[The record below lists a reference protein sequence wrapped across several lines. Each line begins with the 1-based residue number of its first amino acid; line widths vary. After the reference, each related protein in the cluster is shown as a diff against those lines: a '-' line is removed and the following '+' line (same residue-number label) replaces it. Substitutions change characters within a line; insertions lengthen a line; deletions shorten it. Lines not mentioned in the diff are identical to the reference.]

1 MMEDEM
7 KGKRNR
13 GLSKSLMSWGVLTI
27 LIISLFMMNLS
38 PNYADET
45 KEHTMNLASQTT
57 LASPGI
63 PPIDI
68 AAPTVFETASFGL
81 G

>member
-1 MMEDEM
+1 M
-7 KGKRNR
+7 KRKRNR

-27 LIISLFMMNLS
+27 IPISLFMMNLS

-45 KEHTMNLASQTT
+45 KERTMNLASQTT
-57 LASPGI
+57 LTSPGI
-63 PPIDI
+63 PPIDT
-68 AAPTVFETASFGL
+68 AAPPEFETASFGL

>member
-1 MMEDEM
+1 M
-7 KGKRNR
+7 KRKRKTD
-13 GLSKSLMSWGVLTI
+13 LSKSLMSWGVLAI
-27 LIISLFMMNLS
+27 LTVSLFMMNLS

-45 KEHTMNLASQTT
+45 KEHTMNLASQAT
-57 LASPGI
+57 LTSPGI
-63 PPIDI
+63 PPIDA